1 MTEKPKTRLDDIPCN
16 IINRKHPCSTS
27 FLTVAFLANG
37 LSIMSLSKIEALTLL
52 RAEIFFDLVM
62 VNLIS
67 WFSCSWSFFILSAEA
82 VEAATV
88 VVADESRVER
98 RGFLATEVGATETSS
113 TLLTASSFF
122 TVRVF
127 RVGVLLATWQP
138 EMGGN

>member
-1 MTEKPKTRLDDIPCN
+1 
-16 IINRKHPCSTS
+16 
-27 FLTVAFLANG
+27 
-37 LSIMSLSKIEALTLL
+37 MSLSKIEALTLL

-67 WFSCSWSFFILSAEA
+67 WFSCSWPFFILSAGT
-82 VEAATV
+82 EAATV
-88 VVADESRVER
+88 ESRVER
-98 RGFLATEVGATETSS
+98 RGLLAAEAGATGTSS

-138 EMGGN
+138 ETGSS

>member
-1 MTEKPKTRLDDIPCN
+1 
-16 IINRKHPCSTS
+16 
-27 FLTVAFLANG
+27 
-37 LSIMSLSKIEALTLL
+37 MSLSKIEALTLL

-67 WFSCSWSFFILSAEA
+67 WFSCSWSFFILSAGT
-82 VEAATV
+82 EAATV
-88 VVADESRVER
+88 VAAVESRVER
-98 RGFLATEVGATETSS
+98 RGLLAAEAGTSS

-138 EMGGN
+138 ETGSS

>member
-1 MTEKPKTRLDDIPCN
+1 
-16 IINRKHPCSTS
+16 
-27 FLTVAFLANG
+27 
-37 LSIMSLSKIEALTLL
+37 MSLSKIEALTLL

-67 WFSCSWSFFILSAEA
+67 WFSCSWSFFILSAGT
-82 VEAATV
+82 EAAF
-88 VVADESRVER
+88 VVAAVESRVER
-98 RGFLATEVGATETSS
+98 RALLAAEAGAGTSS

-138 EMGGN
+138 ETGSS